1 VCVVADEVF
10 AMQAGGQDD
19 GRLWWVCVGG
29 RHVASG
35 RFKLAARSTWGGTGQ
50 LTGFAKYSTF
60 PKQGTF
66 SENMAVESKLAP
78 IRKGLLEFLVLKIV
92 GVRSV
97 YVPDILRRLAGT
109 EFATQEGTLYPLL
122 SKLRREEL
130 VLYEWKE
137 SDAGP
142 PRKYYRL
149 TDAGREQLAALDEYW
164 TQINRTIA
172 DIGH

>member
-1 VCVVADEVF
+1 
-10 AMQAGGQDD
+10 MI
-19 GRLWWVCVGG
+19 
-29 RHVASG
+29 
-35 RFKLAARSTWGGTGQ
+35 
-50 LTGFAKYSTF
+50 
-60 PKQGTF
+60 
-66 SENMAVESKLAP
+66 VESKLTP

-92 GVRSV
+92 GAQSV
-97 YVPDILRRLAGT
+97 YVPDILRRLADT

-122 SKLRREEL
+122 SKLRRENL

-149 TDAGREQLAALDEYW
+149 TEAGNAQLAALNDYW
-164 TQINRTIA
+164 NRINRTIS